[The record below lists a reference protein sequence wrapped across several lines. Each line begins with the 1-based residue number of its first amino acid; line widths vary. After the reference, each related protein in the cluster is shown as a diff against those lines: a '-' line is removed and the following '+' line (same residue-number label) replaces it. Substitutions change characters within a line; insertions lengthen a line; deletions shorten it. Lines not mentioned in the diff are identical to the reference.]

1 MSAPTLGFIARPTLP
16 PARHLALARAVEVAG
31 IDELWLWEDCFRE
44 TAVAGAAA
52 ALAAT
57 ERLRVGLGVL
67 PVPLRNVALTAMEIA
82 TIEGMFPGRL
92 VPGVG
97 HGVQGWMGQVG
108 ARAASPLTLL
118 REHLTALRALLGG
131 ERVTTRGRYVTLEDV
146 ALDWPPA
153 TRPPVLSAAGG
164 PRTLRLVGE
173 HPDGV
178 VLTSSTGLDGLPRAL
193 EQVHAGRR
201 AAGREAPFAVVVFVA
216 VARRVEHL
224 AATRAMLAAEGHD
237 VADDA
242 TLARLAAFGEAEPVA
257 ATLRAYADA
266 GATTVVAEPD
276 AHEPDP
282 EGLAAWFGQEVA
294 PLLR

>member
-1 MSAPTLGFIARPTLP
+1 MTAPTLGFIARPALP
-16 PARHLALARAVEVAG
+16 PARFLPLARAVEAAG

-44 TAVAGAAA
+44 TAVAAAA
-52 ALAAT
+52 AVLAAT
-57 ERLRVGLGVL
+57 DRLRVGLGVL
-67 PVPLRNVALTAMEIA
+67 PVPLRNVAVTAMEIA
-82 TIEGMFPGRL
+82 TVEGMFPGRL

-97 HGVQGWMGQVG
+97 HGVQDWMGQVG

-118 REHLTALRALLGG
+118 REHLTALRALLDG

-153 TRPPVLSAAGG
+153 ARPRVLAGAGG

-173 HPDGV
+173 HADGV

-193 EQVHAGRR
+193 EHVHAGRR
-201 AAGREAPFAVVVFVA
+201 AAGRQEAFDVVVFVA
-216 VARRVEHL
+216 VARRAEHL
-224 AATRAMLAAEGHD
+224 AATRAMLAREGHA

-242 TLARLAAFGEAEPVA
+242 GLARLAAFGDAERVA
-257 ATLRAYADA
+257 ATLRAYAAA

-282 EGLAAWFGQEVA
+282 EALAAWFGQEVA

>member
-1 MSAPTLGFIARPTLP
+1 MTAPTLGFIARPTLP
-16 PARHLALARAVEVAG
+16 PARHLELARAVEAAG
-31 IDELWLWEDCFRE
+31 IDELWLWEDCFKE

-52 ALAAT
+52 VLGAT
-57 ERLRVGLGVL
+57 ERLRVGTGVL

-82 TIEGMFPGRL
+82 TIDGMFPGRL

-97 HGVQGWMGQVG
+97 HGVQEWMGQVG

-118 REHLTALRALLGG
+118 REHLTALRALLDG

-146 ALDWPPA
+146 VLDWPPA
-153 TRPPVLSAAGG
+153 TRPPVLSAAVG

-173 HPDGV
+173 HADGV
-178 VLTSSTGLDGLPRAL
+178 ILTSSTGLDRLPGAL
-193 EQVHAGRR
+193 EQVGAGRR
-201 AAGREAPFAVVVFVA
+201 AAGRGEPFEVVVFVA
-216 VARRVEHL
+216 VARRAEHL
-224 AATRAMLAAEGHD
+224 ADTRAMLAGEGHD

-242 TLARLAAFGEAEPVA
+242 GLARLAAWGEAEQVA